1 MCGFNWVSYFM
12 ETSQLQNCVFST
24 LAQYR
29 QRFAHICGGMA
40 ASSSPSPADGQMGN
54 RCVPAHLTLQLQNR
68 NKTHRTIATT
78 WIPYLIFCFD
88 LTLQKTFK
96 YNFTALKKKPR
107 LSNLS
112 AFIPRA
118 AVCGSQWPLLQ
129 TAGTLSQIMPHLCAL
144 WYSRQA

>member
-1 MCGFNWVSYFM
+1 M

-54 RCVPAHLTLQLQNR
+54 RCVPAHLSLQLQNR
-68 NKTHRTIATT
+68 NKTHRTIAMT

-96 YNFTALKKKPR
+96 YNFTALKKKSTDFQIYL
-107 LSNLS
+107 LSFHVQLFVAHS
-112 AFIPRA
+112 DLCFK
-118 AVCGSQWPLLQ
+118 LQ
-129 TAGTLSQIMPHLCAL
+129 AHWAK
-144 WYSRQA
+144 